1 MNQRIFTLLKWL
13 GRLSF
18 KDNPFRCSYILPDGI
33 TYKKGFV
40 KDMDEAL
47 RYRSLP
53 LDEEAER
60 IEHGMDPNKSEDRKK
75 PELSQNVTSLPICSR
90 LPYVLIVLLMKFNP
104 VGICLDE

>member
-1 MNQRIFTLLKWL
+1 MQLL

-40 KDMDEAL
+40 KDMNEAH

-53 LDEEAER
+53 LDEEAKR
-60 IEHGMDPNKSEDRKK
+60 KEHSMDINKSEDRKK
-75 PELSQNVTSLPICSR
+75 PELSQNVRSLPLCS
-90 LPYVLIVLLMKFNP
+90 VAFCSC
-104 VGICLDE
+104 GIINEVITL

>member
-1 MNQRIFTLLKWL
+1 MQLL

-33 TYKKGFV
+33 AYKKGFV

-53 LDEEAER
+53 LDEAAEKK
-60 IEHGMDPNKSEDRKK
+60 EHGMDINKSEDRKK
-75 PELSQNVTSLPICSR
+75 PELSQNVTSLPLWSQ
-90 LPYVLIVLLMKFNP
+90 LPYVFMVLLMK
-104 VGICLDE
+104 L